1 MATIVTNAVYSTFCH
16 FLWTLILFSQTVFA
30 GQRHGDPSIIQE
42 SDPNSRYMCKGQLGD
57 FAACTCME
65 AASEISCINAQFV
78 DADVFLHI
86 NGFYKSI
93 NKITFHGNNF
103 QDLPN
108 RPLFGDV
115 EHRNLHVLNISANY
129 IVNLNSNALQGMPNI
144 RVLDLSN
151 NEIVLR
157 PQDVNFLSHT
167 PLITHL
173 YFRRAFTS
181 TVNRTKQFDLMMQLF
196 SNGKLNNLQFLDLSY
211 NYLTSVPYSLACP
224 FPSLNTLDLRQN
236 MMRTITMNTTCLSGM
251 NTIDLSQN
259 SFHEMDQNFR
269 ENFANLLP
277 NDMLIMRN
285 SFHCDCHSS
294 PYIQWIRSTGAIR
307 GKNLLTCGKAS
318 PEKYRG
324 ARLVEVPLLQLDCSV
339 SLNSANPLNRFPV
352 TSIFALIFATKLLLF
367 L

>member
-167 PLITHL
+167 PLITH
-173 YFRRAFTS
+173 
-181 TVNRTKQFDLMMQLF
+181 V
-196 SNGKLNNLQFLDLSY
+196 SY
-211 NYLTSVPYSLACP
+211 
-224 FPSLNTLDLRQN
+224 
-236 MMRTITMNTTCLSGM
+236 
-251 NTIDLSQN
+251 
-259 SFHEMDQNFR
+259 
-269 ENFANLLP
+269 
-277 NDMLIMRN
+277 
-285 SFHCDCHSS
+285 
-294 PYIQWIRSTGAIR
+294 
-307 GKNLLTCGKAS
+307 
-318 PEKYRG
+318 
-324 ARLVEVPLLQLDCSV
+324 
-339 SLNSANPLNRFPV
+339 
-352 TSIFALIFATKLLLF
+352 LF
-367 L
+367 LVSAR